1 MIKTDNR
8 LPFTVVSTPTAGAFC
23 ITPHKQH
30 KSAPNYHDNT
40 EKPIPNNTTTGQL
53 SITPAHLSFL
63 PTICN
68 HPASF
73 KPT

>member
-1 MIKTDNR
+1 MIKIDNR
-8 LPFTVVSTPTAGAFC
+8 LPFTVASTPTAGAFC

-30 KSAPNYHDNT
+30 KSAPNYRDNT
-40 EKPIPNNTTTGQL
+40 GKPTPNTTTTGQL
-53 SITPAHLSFL
+53 SITPTHLGFL
-63 PTICN
+63 PTSCN